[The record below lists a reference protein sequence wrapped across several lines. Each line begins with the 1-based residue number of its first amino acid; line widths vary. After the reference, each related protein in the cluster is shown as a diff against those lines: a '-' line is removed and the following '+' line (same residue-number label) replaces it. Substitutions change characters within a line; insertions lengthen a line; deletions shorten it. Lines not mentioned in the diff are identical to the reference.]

1 MGLGAYLIGYV
12 PFLSFIRKIAQPEV
26 VCLLFHIHL
35 VYNVTRGKKMLESI
49 NIQQII
55 YEAFLDVL
63 NKEEQLRRVRAYGKT
78 LDKFYETLTEEQ
90 QKLFDKV
97 LELQWDEEYNIE
109 QKLIQFVLE
118 FVHSLH

>member
-1 MGLGAYLIGYV
+1 
-12 PFLSFIRKIAQPEV
+12 
-26 VCLLFHIHL
+26 
-35 VYNVTRGKKMLESI
+35 MLESI

-55 YEAFLDVL
+55 YEAFLEVR

>member
-1 MGLGAYLIGYV
+1 
-12 PFLSFIRKIAQPEV
+12 
-26 VCLLFHIHL
+26 
-35 VYNVTRGKKMLESI
+35 MLESI

-55 YEAFLDVL
+55 YEAFLEVRS
-63 NKEEQLRRVRAYGKT
+63 KEEQLRRGRAYGKT

-97 LELQWDEEYNIE
+97 LELQWEEEYSIE

-118 FVHSLH
+118 FVRTLH

>member
-1 MGLGAYLIGYV
+1 
-12 PFLSFIRKIAQPEV
+12 
-26 VCLLFHIHL
+26 
-35 VYNVTRGKKMLESI
+35 MLESI

-55 YEAFLDVL
+55 YEAFLGVRS
-63 NKEEQLRRVRAYGKT
+63 KEEQLRRGRAYCKT

-97 LELQWDEEYNIE
+97 LELQWEEEYNIE

-118 FVHSLH
+118 FMRAVH